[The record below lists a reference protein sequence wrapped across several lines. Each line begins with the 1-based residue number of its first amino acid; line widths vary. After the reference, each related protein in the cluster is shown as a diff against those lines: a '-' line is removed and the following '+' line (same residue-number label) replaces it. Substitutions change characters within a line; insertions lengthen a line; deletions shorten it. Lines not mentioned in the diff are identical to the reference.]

1 MATKS
6 QLKTYFETGK
16 IPTQAQFGEL
26 IDFVQPLISDDS
38 GDRPNQTL
46 RFGSDGSQPII
57 NGLRIIHYYN
67 NSDTIFNFWLFTN
80 EATSNNQS
88 GISVPVFAILRIT
101 DESPGIPSEN
111 DKLRYFIPKAKHIQ
125 DWVSLGADCDT
136 ASDDDIFNALQNWS
150 FKTWPEGGGSEF
162 PRVAYIDS
170 HFAWN
175 TWYNNFK
182 AAHDENETNGK
193 ISSINMEGI
202 IIDNCTFIIESQI
215 DINFKSGTDDILF
228 KDCFFQFENT
238 EDSNININFSGCRLV
253 HSYISGNCNFQY
265 GYFENC
271 TFDIG
276 TTINNATIYKSY
288 ITANR
293 LYKCNCYYSTIYNVS
308 IENGN
313 VQACEVLDSQ
323 LYGLFS
329 SRSKFYS
336 CQIKQ
341 LKLRDTVGLVLYGC
355 SISSGALNPFAGS
368 IGNVIQG
375 FIWGC
380 DFSNMSSI
388 PGVMKGAQCCKFQS
402 TLLSTGVITADLF
415 GNKSAATNGMN
426 TGV

>member
-1 MATKS
+1 MATKN
-6 QLKTYFETGK
+6 QLKQYFETGK

-38 GDRPNQTL
+38 GNRPNQTL

-57 NGLRIIHYYN
+57 NGLRIIHYYD

-80 EATSNNQS
+80 EATGNNQS

-101 DESPGIPSEN
+101 DENPGIPSGN
-111 DKLRYFIPKAKHIQ
+111 DKLRYFIPEAKHIQ
-125 DWVSLGADCDT
+125 DWISLGVDCDT
-136 ASDDDIFNALQNWS
+136 ASDDDIFNALQNWP
-150 FKTWPEGGGSEF
+150 FKDWPEGGGSEF
-162 PRVAYIDS
+162 PRVAYIDGQS
-170 HFAWN
+170 AWD

-182 AAHDENETNGK
+182 TAHDENETNGK
-193 ISSINMEGI
+193 ISSINIEGI

-215 DINFKSGTDDILF
+215 DINFKSGTDIILF

-238 EDSNININFSGCRLV
+238 EDSNVNINFSGCRLI
-253 HSYISGNCNFQY
+253 HSYISGNCNFQN
-265 GYFENC
+265 GIFENC

-293 LYKCNCYYSTIYNVS
+293 LYKCNCYYSTICNVT

-313 VQACEVLDSQ
+313 VQACDVLHSQ
-323 LYGLFS
+323 LHGLFS
-329 SRSKFYS
+329 SKSKFYS

-341 LKLRDTVGLVLYGC
+341 LKLRDTVGLVLYDC
-355 SISSGALNPFAGS
+355 SISSGALNPFAES
-368 IGNVIQG
+368 TVTVIQG

-380 DFSNMSSI
+380 DFSNMSTI
-388 PGVMKGAQCCKFQS
+388 PGVMTGAQCCKFKS
-402 TLLSTGVITADLF
+402 TLLSSGVIMADLF
-415 GNKSAATNGMN
+415 GNKKAETNGMN

>member
-6 QLKTYFETGK
+6 QLKQYFETGK

-57 NGLRIIHYYN
+57 NGLRIIHYYD

-80 EATSNNQS
+80 EATGNNQS

-101 DESPGIPSEN
+101 DENPGIPSGN
-111 DKLRYFIPKAKHIQ
+111 NKLRYFIPEAEHIQ
-125 DWVSLGADCDT
+125 SWVSLGIDCDT
-136 ASDDDIFNALQNWS
+136 ASDDDIYNALQNWP

-162 PRVAYIDS
+162 PRVAYIDDQS
-170 HFAWN
+170 AWN

-193 ISSINMEGI
+193 ISSINIEGI

-215 DINFKSGTDDILF
+215 DINFKSSTDSILF
-228 KDCFFQFENT
+228 KDCLFQFENT
-238 EDSNININFSGCRLV
+238 EDSNININFSGCRFI

-265 GYFENC
+265 GIFENC

-288 ITANR
+288 ITANE
-293 LYKCNCYYSTIYNVS
+293 LYKCNCYYSTICNVS
-308 IENGN
+308 IRNSN
-313 VQACEVLDSQ
+313 VQACDVLHSQ
-323 LYGLFS
+323 LYGLSS

-336 CQIKQ
+336 CQIEQ
-341 LKLRDTVGLVLYGC
+341 LKLRDTVGLVLCGC
-355 SISSGALNPFAGS
+355 NISSGASNPFAES
-368 IGNVIQG
+368 ITTVIQG
-375 FIWGC
+375 FIWAC
-380 DFSNMSSI
+380 DFSNMSAI

-402 TLLSTGVITADLF
+402 TLLSSKVIFADIF